1 MKSSGLQEFAVLFF
15 SSASVRGCWFR
26 RRAGRFQVKA
36 HGVCAAD
43 PENPADAWKQL
54 RKQLGFGRDCMV
66 FLTGNLSENAVF
78 YRTTAPRLNVRA
90 MKEALLFDLPCRLP
104 QELPDAEIQFTCAG
118 ALPEQQENA
127 VNVYAFPLAA
137 RDALTA
143 KLSQSLK
150 KIDCFLY
157 PLLALRLDDPPV
169 YLPELEPDFFFAEGQ
184 WHDRSRWNDEYY
196 QEWTQKFGEL
206 FDLSGTPDVPVKDY
220 LGCLLIARFAAASDF
235 RTQQKGL
242 DILPRAFRPGRLRS
256 QLKIMSVLLILLA
269 AGVCWEHGGKLIRES
284 REMSR
289 LERER
294 NQLSQQI
301 AQLKRKLKSGEKEQ
315 KELARVLNQKSGEND
330 LIGKLADL
338 SKILPQNVVVQN
350 LRWSDSSVDLT
361 LRSEAGNL
369 DLPKLLRPLKY
380 WKIGQLQER
389 RRNNDTSSMIM
400 LKLVPA
406 EENAK

>member
-15 SSASVRGCWFR
+15 SPASVRGCWFR
-26 RRAGRFQVKA
+26 RRAGRFQIKA
-36 HGVCAAD
+36 HGVCSAD
-43 PENPADAWKQL
+43 PENPADAWKRL
-54 RKQLGFGRDCMV
+54 RKQLGFGRDCAV
-66 FLTGNLSENAVF
+66 FLTGNLSEKSFF
-78 YRTTAPRLNVRA
+78 YRTTAPRLNAKA

-104 QELPDAEIQFTCAG
+104 QELPDAEIQFTHAG
-118 ALPEQQENA
+118 VLPDQQENA
-127 VNVYAFPLAA
+127 VNVYAFPHAA
-137 RDALTA
+137 LDALTA

-150 KIDCFLY
+150 KIDGYLY
-157 PLLALRLDDPPV
+157 PLLALRLDDPPL
-169 YLPELEPDFFFAEGQ
+169 YLPELEADFFFSDGQ
-184 WHDRSRWNDEYY
+184 WHDRSHWTDEYY
-196 QEWTQKFGEL
+196 EEWKQN
-206 FDLSGTPDVPVKDY
+206 LSGMFDWAGMPDFPVRDY
-220 LGCLLIARFAAASDF
+220 LGCLIAARFAAAPDF
-235 RTQQKGL
+235 RMQQKGL

-269 AGVCWEHGGKLIRES
+269 AGACWEHGGKLIRES

-301 AQLKRKLKSGEKEQ
+301 AQLKRRLKSGEKEQ
-315 KELARVLNQKSGEND
+315 KELARVLNQKSGETD
-330 LIGKLADL
+330 ITGKLADL

-389 RRNNDTSSMIM
+389 RRNNDASSTIM

>member
-1 MKSSGLQEFAVLFF
+1 M
-15 SSASVRGCWFR
+15 
-26 RRAGRFQVKA
+26 
-36 HGVCAAD
+36 
-43 PENPADAWKQL
+43 
-54 RKQLGFGRDCMV
+54 
-66 FLTGNLSENAVF
+66 
-78 YRTTAPRLNVRA
+78 
-90 MKEALLFDLPCRLP
+90 
-104 QELPDAEIQFTCAG
+104 
-118 ALPEQQENA
+118 
-127 VNVYAFPLAA
+127 
-137 RDALTA
+137 
-143 KLSQSLK
+143 
-150 KIDCFLY
+150 
-157 PLLALRLDDPPV
+157 

-206 FDLSGTPDVPVKDY
+206 FDLSGTPDFPVKDY